1 MIDPLNPDH
10 CARLA
15 KAMDYWN
22 KELAVYRTARRETI
36 LNYTGLQALA
46 KSYGVDPSTGD
57 KRILGNLIQLSGL
70 AHTVQLAYND
80 PRYLVIA
87 NEPKGEAVS
96 IRLETWLDR
105 YCPLIG
111 LGDVARSV
119 ALDSFFGFGI
129 VKVDHGYLPPG
140 VRKLTGQETGPM
152 AWRVSQD
159 CFGYD
164 GNATSWDDVSFIWD
178 MVVVPLDD
186 AKQYPPFMEFN
197 PEATAALVEFRG
209 DSTTNAQG
217 DLHNKTDRTSNSAQA
232 MVRLVHVYLPHSNQI
247 VVWPCNNET
256 FAEVASQ
263 PLLVREWTGHHTGP
277 YAVLTHLDIPD
288 NLIPVAQTESVKGLH
303 FLFNELADRTAKQAV
318 DAKINPIYEMG
329 AQQDIQ
335 RWENAQDRESIPV
348 SNIGKLGM
356 MEKPGPTQSQTAY
369 MGTVLQMF
377 KMFGNSI
384 DDTLGLGATAPT
396 ARQSEL
402 IRSATNARTGEA
414 RRRMNR
420 VMELVGR
427 KLSHLVLNDQ
437 NMRFPMRR
445 PVPRSGLTMD
455 VSWLPPAQMPR
466 NPDADDYLISVVPES
481 MEFRSPF
488 DRLESLKQATAEII
502 QAAQA
507 AQAGIPI
514 EMAKFVEIQA
524 KYRDLPELLD
534 LWLGLVPEHAE
545 AKSAAQ
551 NGPRIRP
558 EGTGE
563 YTRTNVSEQS
573 DQGAMMQNLSQF
585 SDAPAAGAAP
595 RMA

>member
-1 MIDPLNPDH
+1 MIDPLNADH
-10 CARLA
+10 RARLS
-15 KAMDYWN
+15 KSMDFWN
-22 KELAVYRTARRETI
+22 REMDLYRKARRETI
-36 LNYTGLQALA
+36 LNYVGIQQLA
-46 KSYGVDPSTGD
+46 TSFGIDVNTGD

-70 AHTVQLAYND
+70 AHTIQLAYND
-80 PRYLVIA
+80 PRYLVVA
-87 NEPKGEAVS
+87 NQPAGEAVS
-96 IRLETWLDR
+96 MRLETWLDR
-105 YCPLIG
+105 YAPMIG
-111 LGDVARSV
+111 LGDVARAI

-129 VKVDHGYLPPG
+129 VKVDVGFLPPG
-140 VRKLTGQETGPM
+140 VQKLTGQQTGPM
-152 AWRVSQD
+152 CWRVSQD

-164 GNATSWDDVSFIWD
+164 GNATNWDEVSFVWD
-178 MVVVPLDD
+178 TVMVPLDEARD
-186 AKQYPPFMEFN
+186 YEPFLDFN
-197 PEATAALVEFRG
+197 PEDTVNLTEFRG
-209 DSTTNAQG
+209 DQQNDHSE
-217 DLHNKTDRTSNSAQA
+217 LHNRGDRSNSAQA
-232 MVRLVHVYLPHSNQI
+232 MVRLVHVYLPHSGQI
-247 VVWPCNNET
+247 VVWACNSST
-256 FAEVASQ
+256 FSEVSGM
-263 PLLVREWTGHHTGP
+263 PLMVRQWNGHHTGP

-288 NLIPVAQTESVKGLH
+288 NLLPVSQAESTKGLH
-303 FLFNELADRTAKQAV
+303 FLFNELADRTAHQAV
-318 DAKINPIYEMG
+318 EAKVNPVYEMG

-348 SNIGKLGM
+348 SNIARLGI

-377 KMFGNSI
+377 KMFANNV

-402 IRSATNARTGEA
+402 IRSATNARTGEG

-427 KLSHLVLNDQ
+427 KLSHLLLNDQ
-437 NMRFPMRR
+437 TMSFPMRR

-455 VSWLPPAQMPR
+455 VSWLPPQQLPR

-481 MEFRSPF
+481 MDFRSPY
-488 DRLESLKQATAEII
+488 DRLESLKQASAEII

-507 AQAGIPI
+507 AMSGIPLD
-514 EMAKFVEIQA
+514 MAKFVEIQA

-545 AKSAAQ
+545 AKAAAQ

-563 YTRTNVSEQS
+563 YTRTSVSQQS
-573 DQGAMMQNLSQF
+573 DQGAMMQNMTQF
-585 SDAPAAGAAP
+585 SDSPGAGAQP
-595 RMA
+595 RVA